1 MFRLAALTFSFF
13 ATALASAAPPAN
25 VLVKDFDAPKMKPR
39 TTFQLPGKR
48 FQDGAG
54 YLSADGSILAVGV
67 VATDEK
73 TPSTVQVWNL
83 GGKAPKML
91 SSFTGGLYSFA
102 LSPNGKRLL
111 TSEKRE
117 VYDTVSKK
125 VVAKLSRDFS
135 HAYFLDD
142 NTIVTT
148 KRSYN
153 FSGGPGR
160 GEIHIWNLTKK
171 TGPEATIPLMDDR
184 FNRMLP
190 ARKGSECWLFLSAD
204 RFAIECYDIK
214 SKKLSRTIKPE
225 QIAGEKPFRDSGV
238 YNAVR
243 PDGDTFTS
251 THGYGTVIHDAEGKL
266 AGQLPKDIWGRDFA
280 LLTGRELHA
289 ALPSRDG
296 RKLLGLQG
304 NEWLLY
310 DWKANTIVAMLTGH
324 AAGQTE
330 PTLTVSA
337 DGKVLVSIGKEGE
350 VSVFDLAALDGK

>member
-13 ATALASAAPPAN
+13 ATDLASAAPPAK
-25 VLVKDFDAPKMKPR
+25 VLVKELDVPKLKPR
-39 TTFQLPGKR
+39 ITFQLPGKR

-67 VATDEK
+67 VGTDDK

-83 GGKAPKML
+83 GGKAPKL
-91 SSFTGGLYSFA
+91 QSSFTGGLYSFS

-142 NTIVTT
+142 NTIVAT
-148 KRSYN
+148 KRSYD
-153 FSGGPGR
+153 FSGPGR
-160 GEIHIWNLTKK
+160 GEINIWNLTKK

-184 FNRMLP
+184 FNRMLS
-190 ARKGSECWLFLSAD
+190 AKNGSECWLFLSANK
-204 RFAIECYDIK
+204 FEIECYDIK
-214 SKKLSRTIKPE
+214 SKKLARTIKPE
-225 QIAGEKPFRDSGV
+225 QIAGERPFRDSGV
-238 YNAVR
+238 YDAVR

-251 THGYGTVIHDAEGKL
+251 THGYGTVIHDADGKL
-266 AGQLPKDIWGRDFA
+266 AGQLPKDTWGRDFA
-280 LLTGRELHA
+280 LLSGRALHA

-296 RKLLGLQG
+296 AKLLGLQG
-304 NEWLLY
+304 NEWVLY
-310 DWKANTIVAMLTGH
+310 EWKTSKIVAMLTGH

-350 VSVFDLAALDGK
+350 GSVFDLSTIDGK